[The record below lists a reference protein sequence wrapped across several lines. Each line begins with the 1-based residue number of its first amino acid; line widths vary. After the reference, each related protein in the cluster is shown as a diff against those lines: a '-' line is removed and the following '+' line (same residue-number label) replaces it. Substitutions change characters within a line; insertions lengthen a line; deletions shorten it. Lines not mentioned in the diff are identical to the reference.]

1 MSFFYLASPID
12 RANGAV
18 KLMVGEVIDELREQL
33 SMVKH
38 VMFTPSEGFSV
49 GYQTAPNRVIEL
61 VNQTAQENADGLFV
75 IWPKNARSWGV
86 PVEVERAI
94 QRKQPVVFL
103 WDRDSVS
110 WAMPQAW
117 LDSELFESFDM
128 TDDLQSAVTYAIDWM
143 LSTVEDQK
151 VTRGQKG
158 IPVLKL
164 GEGAQIPTR
173 AYSDDAGFDLYV
185 SEDSVVQPGEFVDI
199 PCAVAVELPAHTW
212 ALLTGRSSTLRK
224 KRLLVNQ
231 GVIDPGYRGELFAGV
246 WNLSNEPVEVKAGER
261 VAQLIPMHNQA
272 LNLNLFEVEQ
282 LSPHP
287 RGEQGF
293 GSSGQ

>member
-1 MSFFYLASPID
+1 MLIYLASPID
-12 RANGAV
+12 RANPQIRFKVRNTIARIQDEILGTEHTLFDPSAGFT
-18 KLMVGEVIDELREQL
+18 VGQNA
-33 SMVKH
+33 K
-38 VMFTPSEGFSV
+38 
-49 GYQTAPNRVIEL
+49 PNRTIETI
-61 VNQTAQENADGLFV
+61 NQVAQEQADALIV
-75 IWPKNARSWGV
+75 IWPESSKSWGV

-94 QRKQPVVFL
+94 KRNQPVVFL
-103 WDRDSVS
+103 WDRDSIS

-117 LDSELFESFDM
+117 SDSDLLESFFLDDDM
-128 TDDLQSAVTYAIDWM
+128 SVPFALDW
-143 LSTVEDQK
+143 LEKTLPDVK
-151 VTRGQKG
+151 KTPIGNG
-158 IPVLKL
+158 IPVKL
-164 GEGAQIPTR
+164 LDDKAQIPTR

-185 SEDSVVQPGEFVDI
+185 SEDRIVQPGEFVDI
-199 PCAVAVELPAHTW
+199 PCAVAVELPPHTW

-246 WNLSNEPVEVKAGER
+246 WNMSKDPVEVKAGER

-272 LNLNLFEVEQ
+272 LTFDLFEVER
-282 LSPHP
+282 LASHP

>member
-1 MSFFYLASPID
+1 MLFYLASPID
-12 RANGAV
+12 RANMQIRFKVRQVAND
-18 KLMVGEVIDELREQL
+18 LMDELAI
-33 SMVKH
+33 
-38 VMFTPSEGFSV
+38 SEHTLFNPASGFSV
-49 GYQTAPNRVIEL
+49 GSRATPNRTIETI
-61 VNQTAQENADGLFV
+61 NQVAQEQADGLIV
-75 IWPKNARSWGV
+75 VWPDGAKSWGV

-94 QRKQPVVFL
+94 RRNQPVVFL
-103 WDRDSVS
+103 WDREAIS

-117 LDSELFESFDM
+117 LDSDLIESFSLDSS
-128 TDDLQSAVTYAIDWM
+128 LAIEHAVDW
-143 LSTVEDQK
+143 LEQTIADHK
-151 VTRGQKG
+151 KTTAGNG
-158 IPVLKL
+158 IPVKL
-164 GEGAQIPTR
+164 LGDGAKVPTR

-185 SEDSVVQPGEFVDI
+185 SEDRIVAPGEFVDI
-199 PCAVAVELPAHTW
+199 PCAVAVELPPHTW

-246 WNLSNEPVEVKAGER
+246 WNLSAEPVEVKAGER

-272 LNLNLFEVEQ
+272 LTFDLFEVEH
-282 LSPHP
+282 LASHP

>member
-1 MSFFYLASPID
+1 MLFYLASPID
-12 RANGAV
+12 RANMQIRFTVRQVAND
-18 KLMVGEVIDELREQL
+18 LINELAI
-33 SMVKH
+33 
-38 VMFTPSEGFSV
+38 SEHTVFNPASGFSV
-49 GYQTAPNRVIEL
+49 GSSAKPNRTIETI
-61 VNQTAQENADGLFV
+61 NQVAQEQADGLIV
-75 IWPKNARSWGV
+75 IWPEGAKSWGV

-94 QRKQPVVFL
+94 RRNQPVVFL
-103 WDRDSVS
+103 WDRDAIS

-117 LDSELFESFDM
+117 SDSDLIESFSL
-128 TDDLQSAVTYAIDWM
+128 DDSISIGHAVDW
-143 LSTVEDQK
+143 LEQTIADHK
-151 VTRGQKG
+151 KTTAGNG
-158 IPVLKL
+158 IPVKL
-164 GEGAQIPTR
+164 LGDGAKVPTR

-185 SEDSVVQPGEFVDI
+185 SEDRSVAPGEFVDI
-199 PCAVAVELPAHTW
+199 PCAVAVELPPHTW

-246 WNLSNEPVEVKAGER
+246 WNLSAEPVEVKAGER

-272 LNLNLFEVEQ
+272 LTFDLFEVEQ
-282 LSPHP
+282 LASHP

>member
-1 MSFFYLASPID
+1 MLFYLASPID
-12 RANGAV
+12 RAGSVIRFNV
-18 KLMVGEVIDELREQL
+18 QEIVGMIREEL
-33 SMVKH
+33 SDSGH
-38 VMFTPSEGFSV
+38 VLFNPADAFFV
-49 GYQTAPNRVIEL
+49 GPQARPDRTIETI
-61 VNQTAQENADGLFV
+61 NQVAQEQADGIIV
-75 IWPKNARSWGV
+75 VWPEGSKSWGV

-94 QRKQPVVFL
+94 KRGQPVVFI
-103 WDRDSVS
+103 WEPKAVS

-117 LDSELFESFDM
+117 MFS
-128 TDDLQSAVTYAIDWM
+128 DLLEHFNINEPVAAVRYAVDW
-143 LSTVEDQK
+143 LEQTVEAHQRS
-151 VTRGQKG
+151 TEGNG
-158 IPVLKL
+158 IPVKL
-164 GEGAQIPTR
+164 LGPGAQLPSR

-185 SEDSVVQPGEFVDI
+185 SEDRVIEPGEFVDI
-199 PCAVAVELPAHTW
+199 PCAVAVELPPHTW

-246 WNLSNEPVEVKAGER
+246 WNMSNEPVEVKAGER

-272 LNLNLFEVEQ
+272 LTFNLFEVEN
-282 LSPHP
+282 LASHP

>member
-1 MSFFYLASPID
+1 MIREELLGSEHVLFNPAEAFF
-12 RANGAV
+12 
-18 KLMVGEVIDELREQL
+18 VGNVA
-33 SMVKH
+33 K
-38 VMFTPSEGFSV
+38 
-49 GYQTAPNRVIEL
+49 PNRTIETI
-61 VNQTAQENADGLFV
+61 NQTAQEQADGLIV
-75 IWPKNARSWGV
+75 IWPEGAKSWGV

-94 QRKQPVVFL
+94 RRNQPVVFL
-103 WDRDSVS
+103 WEPGSVS

-117 LDSELFESFDM
+117 LDSVLFESFRLEDGA
-128 TDDLQSAVTYAIDWM
+128 LGIRWAVDW
-143 LSTVEDQK
+143 LEQTIADHK
-151 VTRGQKG
+151 KTTAGNG
-158 IPVLKL
+158 IPVKL
-164 GEGAQIPTR
+164 LGDGAKVPTR

-185 SEDSVVQPGEFVDI
+185 SEDRIVAPGEFVDI
-199 PCAVAVELPAHTW
+199 PCAVAVELPPHTW

-246 WNLSNEPVEVKAGER
+246 WNLSAEPVEVKAGER

-272 LNLNLFEVEQ
+272 LTFDLFEVEQ
-282 LSPHP
+282 LASHP